1 MIWLFAPIA
10 AAVATYLIVCL
21 MAPGDAAVIVA
32 FVVLVLGMVLW
43 FLTERVRRLK
53 KLAAD
58 RTRRR
63 AAPGKASFDDVEM
76 AFLGH
81 LFAMMA
87 KMAKADGHVDASE
100 VAMAEK
106 VFAKFDFAAERR
118 DFCRDVFNKA
128 MHDSMTI
135 YEYAKR
141 FCLWVADGDVRAFM
155 YELLWDVA
163 CADGCLH
170 GNEKKVLAEICKYL
184 GLGDDQF
191 NKNYR
196 RRFSRFSNG
205 PATGT
210 AHGVDGNVHEYR
222 SGTSTLNDAYSIL
235 GCTAA
240 ATGDELKSAY
250 RSAAKRYHPD
260 MLRANGIP
268 ETMIA
273 SAVKKMEAVN
283 AAWADIRKAR
293 GL

>member
-10 AAVATYLIVCL
+10 AAVATYLVVCL
-21 MAPGDAAVIVA
+21 MAPGDAAVVVA
-32 FVVLVLGMVLW
+32 FVVLILGMVLW

-58 RTRRR
+58 RVHRR
-63 AAPGKASFDDVEM
+63 ASSGKASADDVEM

-118 DFCRDVFNKA
+118 SFCRDVFNKA
-128 MHDSMTI
+128 MNDSLAI
-135 YEYAKR
+135 CDYAR
-141 FCLWVADGDVRAFM
+141 EFCLWVADGDVRAFM
-155 YELLWDVA
+155 YELLWDIA
-163 CADGCLH
+163 CADGNLH
-170 GNEKKVLAEICKYL
+170 PNEERFLAELRKCL
-184 GLGDDQF
+184 ELPSELF
-191 NKNYR
+191 RKNYDK
-196 RRFSRFSNG
+196 RFPPSSDGSANG
-205 PATGT
+205 ANRHGATPL
-210 AHGVDGNVHEYR
+210 DK
-222 SGTSTLNDAYSIL
+222 AYAVI

-240 ATGDELKSAY
+240 ATDDELKSAY

-268 ETMIA
+268 DTMIA
-273 SAVKKMEAVN
+273 TAVKKMEAVN
-283 AAWADIRKAR
+283 AAWADICKAR